1 MAATTAPPK
10 RLAVVTGGGTGIGA
24 ALVAAL
30 ARAGH
35 AVIAVGRRPEPLQ
48 AVAAGAP
55 ALIQPVAADVATA
68 AGRAAVA
75 AAVSA
80 AGRPVDFLVHN
91 AGTIGAIAPLAAVS
105 EADWRAAMATNL
117 DGPLFLTQALLP
129 HMVAGSRILHVSS
142 GAAHNAVEGW
152 GSYCASKAAFNMV
165 YRLLKAELAP
175 RGIAV
180 GSARPGVVDSEMQ
193 AAIRAG
199 DFPDR
204 GRFVALHEK
213 RRADAVAT
221 AAPPDGGLDDARNVA
236 AFLHWLLTGPPADEF
251 SAAEWDVRDKAH
263 HARWTGTP
271 LQ

>member
-1 MAATTAPPK
+1 MAAATQ

-35 AVIAVGRRPEPLQ
+35 AVIAVGRRPEPLR
-48 AVAAGAP
+48 AVAASAP

-80 AGRPVDFLVHN
+80 AGRPVDYLVHN
-91 AGTIGAIAPLAAVS
+91 AGTIAPIAPLADVS
-105 EADWRAAMATNL
+105 EADWRAAMATNV

-129 HMVAGSRILHVSS
+129 HMVAGARILHISS
-142 GAAHNAVEGW
+142 GAAHNVVEGW
-152 GSYCASKAAFNMV
+152 GAYCTSKAAFNML
-165 YRLLKAELAP
+165 YRVLKAELAP

-180 GSARPGVVDSEMQ
+180 GSARPGVVDSDMQ
-193 AAIRAG
+193 GAIRAG
-199 DFPDR
+199 AFPDV

-213 RRADAVAT
+213 RRQASAAA
-221 AAPPDGGLDDARNVA
+221 AAPPDGGLDDPRNVA
-236 AFLHWLLTGPPADEF
+236 AFLHWLLTATPADEF

-263 HARWTGTP
+263 HPRWTGGP
-271 LQ
+271 L